1 MFLKLNFTSKYIW
14 GRIPGAFP
22 QESHCVLIC
31 MFIFGFM
38 GWIDDMVHASYIV
51 VMQFIFWFMQV
62 ILWSMQVIFRF
73 MQVNWR
79 GITISW
85 THPLSNKGAVRKM
98 LHNFQSDKKL
108 RLLAFGLWQNIPKLA
123 EHQRIG
129 EQIELKIN
137 QKVKWKFTFNSL
149 LLFSVR
155 EIYLHEKFYGS
166 GNQLPYS
173 NNLAGGGHHSLC
185 RTG

>member
-85 THPLSNKGAVRKM
+85 TQLSIWQKTEVASIWALTKYSKACGTPKDWRTNWVKNK
-98 LHNFQSDKKL
+98 
-108 RLLAFGLWQNIPKLA
+108 PKS
-123 EHQRIG
+123 EM
-129 EQIELKIN
+129 
-137 QKVKWKFTFNSL
+137 KVYF
-149 LLFSVR
+149 
-155 EIYLHEKFYGS
+155 
-166 GNQLPYS
+166 
-173 NNLAGGGHHSLC
+173 
-185 RTG
+185 